1 MTEQLME
8 GERNLKAQMEN
19 FERVLAAEEKMK
31 QMLGG

>member
-1 MTEQLME
+1 MTEQLTE

-19 FERVLAAEEKMK
+19 MKVLAAEEKMK